1 MTTATISDV
10 RKNLSDTLN
19 TVQYNHERV
28 ILQRRGKP
36 VAVIVPIEDY
46 ATLEELED
54 RHDIREAEKALSTIE
69 EEGTISL
76 EDSMQELGFK

>member
-1 MTTATISDV
+1 MTTTTISDV

-19 TVQYNHERV
+19 IVQYNHERV

-46 ATLEELED
+46 ETLEELED
-54 RHDIREAEKALSTIE
+54 RYDIKESEKILANSTKEDFIP
-69 EEGTISL
+69 L
-76 EDSMQELGFK
+76 ESVIKDLGL

>member
-10 RKNLSDTLN
+10 RKNLSETLN
-19 TVQYNHERV
+19 IVQYNHERV

-46 ATLEELED
+46 ETLEELED
-54 RHDIREAEKALSTIE
+54 RYDVEEAEKILANSTK
-69 EEGTISL
+69 
-76 EDSMQELGFK
+76 EDFIPLKEVIKELGL